1 VAIVDAG
8 PDVKPDATL
17 MAAFCRDELP
27 ALLRDGH
34 GVEPALAAAVGE
46 DVLARAEAFAAL
58 ASDAQN
64 ILTAPFLEEVFDYRP
79 REALPHIK
87 GAVAVVVRN
96 SRLDELHAE
105 DGPVGADGV
114 KDITTKAANP
124 LSHLIVSRQR
134 AAEQVSDDA
143 VSGNAASDN
152 SESDNAA
159 SDGAA
164 ADIFSRLSAAYPRA
178 WACFTALDGILAEGG
193 PNRYRLPGGPVPQAP
208 AKAADLVRPAVT
220 YGTPLFVPALSVLS
234 RNQDELFEII
244 EYVLGRGGM
253 ILTANYLLR
262 PQDVWMR
269 RRELVRPDKENPAA
283 CLDDQRGLSGAHR
296 AVAAQARAA
305 LDSVG
310 AVGTA
315 GTAAAQS

>member
-1 VAIVDAG
+1 MDAD
-8 PDVKPDATL
+8 PQIKPDPTL

-34 GVEPALAAAVGE
+34 GVEPALAAAAGE

-58 ASDAQN
+58 APDAQN
-64 ILTAPFLEEVFDYRP
+64 ILTAPFLEEVFSYLP

-96 SRLDELHAE
+96 SRLDELCGAG
-105 DGPVGADGV
+105 GPVSADGV

-124 LSHLIVSRQR
+124 LSHLIVSRQQG
-134 AAEQVSDDA
+134 AEQVSGDA
-143 VSGNAASDN
+143 V
-152 SESDNAA
+152 
-159 SDGAA
+159 DGAA
-164 ADIFSRLSAAYPRA
+164 DDVFSRLPAAYPRA

-193 PNRYRLPGGPVPQAP
+193 PNRYRLPDGPAPQPPTGGDATALAQRAVLD
-208 AKAADLVRPAVT
+208 AAAE
-220 YGTPLFVPALSVLS
+220 PLFVPALSVLS
-234 RNQDELFEII
+234 RDQGELFQAV
-244 EYVLGRGGM
+244 EYVLGRGGSV
-253 ILTANYLLR
+253 LTANYLLR

-269 RRELVRPDKENPAA
+269 RRVIVRPDKENPAA

-305 LDSVG
+305 L
-310 AVGTA
+310 AAHA
-315 GTAAAQS
+315 GQAHS